1 MFKIESTESFNADR
15 LVNGNEYDYITR
27 TSVNQGIMK
36 TTGFIN
42 SENINPSGIW
52 SLGLLQMTFF
62 YREKSWYAGQFVR
75 KIIPK
80 ISIPKNAVLYFT
92 TVLNM
97 CKSKL
102 LSVLVRNVDE
112 TFKETSVK
120 LPIKS
125 NGKIDFDFMENF
137 IAELKEERLA
147 ELRAYLKVC
156 GLDNYELTNEEK
168 EVIQEFDNLEFAK
181 CDLISVFDVKNTSNI
196 LSDDIIKNSGTV
208 PYLCASSINNAVN
221 SYISYDNRFLE
232 RGNCIFIGGK
242 TFIVSYQEKDFFS
255 NDSHNLA
262 LYLKNYKRTKYNQ
275 LYLVTCLYKS
285 LNSKY
290 SWGNSISKKKIMS
303 DKIYLP
309 VKNGKID
316 YETMDRFISAVQK
329 LVIKDVVLYADRE
342 IEATEKII
350 NNN

>member
-125 NGKIDFDFMENF
+125 NGKIDFDFMEHF

-168 EVIQEFDNLEFAK
+168 EVIF
-181 CDLISVFDVKNTSNI
+181 
-196 LSDDIIKNSGTV
+196 
-208 PYLCASSINNAVN
+208 
-221 SYISYDNRFLE
+221 
-232 RGNCIFIGGK
+232 
-242 TFIVSYQEKDFFS
+242 
-255 NDSHNLA
+255 
-262 LYLKNYKRTKYNQ
+262 NYKFFQWDLYNIENLFGKSTRGKRLKSEDRIEGTLPFVTAGENCEGISAYIGNNVKIFFENTITVDMFGSAKYRNYQ
-275 LYLVTCLYKS
+275 YGADDHIAVVHSEKISMKSAIFVTSAIHKVAHNGKFNY
-285 LNSKY
+285 
-290 SWGNSISKKKIMS
+290 GNNFYAKDADGLDIM
-303 DKIYLP
+303 LP
-309 VKNGKID
+309 TKNGKPD
-316 YETMDRFISAVQK
+316 YELMDTLISAVQK